1 MIHLLLNTELKDRVL
16 YYDGDSVVTP
26 DLLLSLIDQGLD
38 SEGLYVTEETD
49 DIKEFNALVP
59 AKKRIT
65 KKTSSRPLNFDWN
78 LPEPY
83 KSWTDQDVIDF
94 IIDAWANECALDD
107 LLSSDDTDVRMYR
120 VNDELTLYKKL
131 DLLPV
136 LRTII
141 FVINTL
147 RENSVVWG
155 VGRGSSVSSYVLYLI
170 GAHDVDSIKYDL
182 DVNEFLREPSSN
194 TTEQEI

>member
-1 MIHLLLNTELKDRVL
+1 MHNTQLKDRVL

-26 DLLLSLIDQGLD
+26 EHLLSLINMGLNT
-38 SEGLYVTEETD
+38 EGLSVTEETAE
-49 DIKEFNALVP
+49 IKQFNALVGP
-59 AKKRIT
+59 KKRIT
-65 KKTSSRPLNFDWN
+65 NKTECRPLTFDWN

-83 KSWTDQDVIDF
+83 KSWSDQDVVDF
-94 IIDAWANECALDD
+94 IIDAWADECALSKPE
-107 LLSSDDTDVRMYR
+107 LSSDDCDKRMYR

-131 DLLPV
+131 ELLPV

-147 RENSVVWG
+147 RENKVVWG

-182 DVNEFLREPSSN
+182 DINEFLREPASN
-194 TTEQEI
+194 TAEQEI